1 MLQDVHF
8 ISARAADQQQQEEDE
23 EEEEAAGKDG
33 FNRLCE
39 QIRVCLDDAIQARA
53 EVIRLRC
60 SHAHTS
66 NFDLVLCN

>member
-8 ISARAADQQQQEEDE
+8 ISARAVDQQQQEEE

-66 NFDLVLCN
+66 NLVLCN